1 MSHCDETTLAL
12 AALGEDI
19 PADEAAHLHSCAQCT
34 ADVAELIEV
43 VTLGREAPAELPEVP
58 DHVWAGIRQ
67 ELALA
72 GAPDGSD
79 DAHSN
84 VRTMPAPA
92 TLPADPGP
100 GSGDSNVI
108 PLDRRRNRG
117 PGWGG
122 LAVAAVASAV
132 IGGAVVWS
140 AVDRGGAGTT
150 DANEQ
155 FVAQAV
161 LAPLPN
167 KPVSSPGQATVME
180 STDGQ
185 VVRVDARSLPASDG
199 FYEVWLLDEGLT
211 KLVALGALPAGSVG
225 TFTIPPGMSVAD
237 YPVVDIS
244 LESYDGDPSHSK
256 NSLMRGELKT

>member
-1 MSHCDETTLAL
+1 MSRTTSGPVSARSWRWSVHPTDLTT
-12 AALGEDI
+12 
-19 PADEAAHLHSCAQCT
+19 S
-34 ADVAELIEV
+34 
-43 VTLGREAPAELPEVP
+43 
-58 DHVWAGIRQ
+58 
-67 ELALA
+67 
-72 GAPDGSD
+72 
-79 DAHSN
+79 HSN
-84 VRTMPAPA
+84 VRTLPAPDGRA
-92 TLPADPGP
+92 RRIPGV
-100 GSGDSNVI
+100 GSGDSNVV
-108 PLDRRRNRG
+108 PLDGRRKRG

-150 DANEQ
+150 DPNEQ

-167 KPVSSPGQATVME
+167 KPVSSPGQATVMD
-180 STDGQ
+180 SADGQ

>member
-19 PADEAAHLHSCAQCT
+19 PADQAAHLHSCTLCAT
-34 ADVAELIEV
+34 DVAELIEI
-43 VTLGREAPAELPEVP
+43 VTLGREAPAELPAVP

-67 ELALA
+67 QLALVNVV
-72 GAPDGSD
+72 DGSD
-79 DAHSN
+79 DIDTN
-84 VRTMPAPA
+84 LR
-92 TLPADPGP
+92 TLPTPSTIAAEPGT
-100 GSGDSNVI
+100 GSSPSNVI
-108 PLDRRRNRG
+108 PLDGRRSRG
-117 PGWGG
+117 PGWSG

-140 AVDRGGAGTT
+140 AVDRGGAGEVS
-150 DANEQ
+150 NEQ

-161 LAPLPN
+161 LAPLPD
-167 KPVSSPGQATVME
+167 KPVTSPGQATVLD
-180 STDGQ
+180 SADGQ
-185 VVRVDARSLPASDG
+185 VVRVDARSLPVSDG

-225 TFTIPPGMSVAD
+225 TFTIPPGLSVAD

-244 LESYDGDPSHSK
+244 LESNDGDPSHSK
-256 NSLMRGELKT
+256 NSLMRGELKA